1 MAELLKEIYNEA
13 FFDKLTGKL
22 KAEYPDFPERT
33 FLELVYAGD
42 WEALALKQRM
52 RRISESLRATLPA
65 DYREALDILKRAA
78 VDCRGLPYMLY
89 PDFVEVYGLEDPE
102 ASIEALALFTRYSS
116 SEFAVRP
123 FIVRYPSLLLA
134 QLKVWAADP
143 DEHVRR
149 LASEGS
155 RPRLPWAMALN
166 EFKRDPRPVL
176 ELLELLKEDESEY
189 VRRSV
194 ANNLNDIAK
203 DHPSLVLDT
212 ARSWY
217 GRHPH
222 TDWIVRHGCRGL
234 LKRCDPEALRFFGF
248 VPAEAFEVHGLTVA
262 PDPVNIGRSASMGF
276 TLVNHGEEPARLRIE
291 YGIDFVKANG
301 RSSRKLFKLS
311 EKTYASGACAISF
324 SHSFVQ
330 LTTRKHYP
338 GEHRL
343 AVIINGIEKALVPF
357 NLHEEL

>member
-13 FFDKLTGKL
+13 FFEQLTGRL
-22 KAEYPDFPERT
+22 KAEYPAFPERT

-42 WEALALKQRM
+42 WESLALKQRM
-52 RRISESLRATLPA
+52 RRISESLRAMLPA
-65 DYREALDILKRAA
+65 DYRETLEILKRAS
-78 VDCRGLPYMLY
+78 VDSRGLPYMLY
-89 PDFVEVYGLEDPE
+89 PDFVDVYGLEDPE

-123 FIVRYPSLLLA
+123 FITRYPDLMLE
-134 QLKVWAADP
+134 QLKLWAADP

-166 EFKRDPRPVL
+166 EFKRDPSPVL
-176 ELLELLKEDESEY
+176 ALLELLKEDESEY

-203 DHPSLVLDT
+203 DHPSLVLET
-212 ARSWY
+212 ARRWY

-248 VPAEAFEVHGLTVA
+248 VPAETIEIRGLAIA
-262 PDPVNIGRSASMGF
+262 PEPIHIGGSASMGF
-276 TLVNHGEEPARLRIE
+276 TFVNHGEEPARLRIE

-311 EKTYASGACAISF
+311 EKTYAPGACTVAF
-324 SHSFVQ
+324 THSFAQ

-343 AVIINGIEKALVPF
+343 AVIVNGIEKALVPF
-357 NLHEEL
+357 CLHKEL

>member
-13 FFDKLTGKL
+13 FFEQLTGKL
-22 KAEYPDFPERT
+22 KTEYPHFPERA
-33 FLELVYAGD
+33 FLELVYADD

-52 RRISESLRATLPA
+52 RRITESLRSALPA
-65 DYREALDILKRAA
+65 DYREALSILKRTA
-78 VDCRGLPYMLY
+78 VDSRGLPYMLY
-89 PDFVEVYGLEDPE
+89 PDFVERYGLEDPE

-123 FIVRYPSLLLA
+123 FIVRYPSLMLE
-134 QLKVWAADP
+134 QLKVWAANP

-155 RPRLPWAMALN
+155 RPRLPWAMALG
-166 EFKRDPRPVL
+166 EFKRDPRPIL

-203 DHPSLVLDT
+203 DHPDLVLDT
-212 ARSWY
+212 ARKWY
-217 GRHPH
+217 GQHPH

-248 VPAEAFEVHGLTVA
+248 VPAEAIEVRGLTVA
-262 PDPVNIGRSASMGF
+262 PEAVRIGASALMGF
-276 TLVNHGEEPARLRIE
+276 TLVNHGEESARLRIE

-311 EKTYASGACAISF
+311 EKTYAPGACAVSF
-324 SHSFVQ
+324 SHSFMQ

-338 GEHRL
+338 GEHGL
-343 AVIINGIEKALVPF
+343 AVIVNGSEKALVPF
-357 NLHEEL
+357 CLHEEL

>member
-1 MAELLKEIYNEA
+1 MAELLKEIYNQA

-22 KAEYPDFPERT
+22 MAEYPDFPERT
-33 FLELVYAGD
+33 FLELVYVSD
-42 WEALALKQRM
+42 WESLALKQRM

-65 DYREALDILKRAA
+65 DYQEALDILKRAA

-102 ASIEALALFTRYSS
+102 ASIEALSLFTRYSS

-123 FIVRYPSLLLA
+123 FIVRYPSLMLA

-155 RPRLPWAMALN
+155 RPRLPWAMALS

-217 GRHPH
+217 GRHPR

-248 VPAEAFEVHGLTVA
+248 VPAEAFEVRGLTVA
-262 PDPVNIGRSASMGF
+262 PDPVKIGGSASMSC

-311 EKTYASGACAISF
+311 EKTYASGAYAVTF
-324 SHSFVQ
+324 THSFVQ

-338 GEHRL
+338 VEHRL

-357 NLHEEL
+357 ILHEEL

>member
-1 MAELLKEIYNEA
+1 MAELLKEIYNEV
-13 FFDKLTGKL
+13 FFEQLTGKL
-22 KAEYPDFPERT
+22 KTEYPAFPERT

-42 WEALALKQRM
+42 WEPLALKQRM

-65 DYREALDILKRAA
+65 DYRAALDILKRAA
-78 VDCRGLPYMLY
+78 VDSRGLPYMMY

-102 ASIEALALFTRYSS
+102 ASIEALACFTRYSS

-123 FIVRYPSLLLA
+123 FIVRYPALMLDR
-134 QLKVWAADP
+134 LKLWAADP

-155 RPRLPWAMALN
+155 RPRLPWAMALS

-176 ELLELLKEDESEY
+176 ALLELLKEDESEY

-212 ARSWY
+212 ARRWY
-217 GRHPH
+217 GRHPN

-248 VPAEAFEVHGLTVA
+248 VPAETIEVRGLAVA
-262 PDPVNIGRSASMGF
+262 PELIRIGGPASMGF
-276 TLVNHGEEPARLRIE
+276 TLVNHGEKPVRLRIE

-311 EKTYASGACAISF
+311 EKTYAPGTSAVAF
-324 SHSFVQ
+324 THSFVQ

-343 AVIINGIEKALVPF
+343 AVIVNGIEKALVPF
-357 NLHEEL
+357 YLHEEL

>member
-13 FFDKLTGKL
+13 FFEQLTGKL
-22 KAEYPDFPERT
+22 KSEYPEFPERT
-33 FLELVYAGD
+33 FLELVYADD
-42 WEALALKQRM
+42 WESLALKQRM
-52 RRISESLRATLPA
+52 RRITESLQAVLPA
-65 DYREALDILKRAA
+65 NYREALHILKRTA
-78 VDCRGLPYMLY
+78 VDSRGLPYMLY
-89 PDFVEVYGLEDPE
+89 PDFVERYGLEDPE

-123 FIVRYPSLLLA
+123 FIVHYPSLMLE
-134 QLKVWAADP
+134 QLKVWAEDP

-155 RPRLPWAMALN
+155 RPRLPWAMALG
-166 EFKRDPRPVL
+166 EFKRDPRPIL

-203 DHPSLVLDT
+203 DHPDLVLDT
-212 ARSWY
+212 ARKWY

-248 VPAEAFEVHGLTVA
+248 VPAEAIEVRGLTVA
-262 PDPVNIGRSASMGF
+262 PEAVRIGASALMGF
-276 TLVNHGEEPARLRIE
+276 TLVNHGEESARLRIE
-291 YGIDFVKANG
+291 YGIDFVKAHG

-311 EKTYASGACAISF
+311 EKTYAPGACAVSF
-324 SHSFVQ
+324 SHSFMQ

-338 GEHRL
+338 GEHGL
-343 AVIINGIEKALVPF
+343 AIIVNGIEKALVPF
-357 NLHEEL
+357 CLHEEL